1 VILIRNRAE
10 YRKHLENRLAMLD
23 AQQKTE
29 RHPDRTRSVADGLR
43 IALEVL
49 SAWEEYDRQPA

>member
-1 VILIRNRAE
+1 VILIRNRTE

-29 RHPDRTRSVADGLR
+29 RHPDRTRAIADGLH
-43 IALEVL
+43 IALEAL
-49 SAWEEYDRQPA
+49 SAWEEYDRQSA

>member
-10 YRKHLENRLAMLD
+10 YRKHLENQLAMLD

-29 RHPDRTRSVADGLR
+29 RRPDRARAIADGLR

-49 SAWEEYDRQPA
+49 SAWEEYDRQSA